1 MSLTKLTEL
10 YESAAALLERKR
22 ISKADKLELNSKT
35 AAIKEML
42 DTKTAIKDFLK
53 AKRKEIV
60 IKNPTFSNLDLR
72 RFLAYE
78 GVANLFGHAEVVE
91 CYPIKNSKYKTAHM
105 NYMRFSLETMTNA
118 VINDP
123 TCLEKHK
130 NVPDNCKIK
139 LVNGKGDPVAH
150 LVGYVWVDCEK
161 SQEDMDKDR
170 LAASLNIIF
179 PKVAKLLNN
188 TI

>member
-1 MSLTKLTEL
+1 MTLTKLTEL
-10 YESAAALLERKR
+10 YESAAAVLERKR
-22 ISKADKLELNSKT
+22 ISKADKLELNNKT

-42 DTKTAIKDFLK
+42 ETQPAIKDFLR

-60 IKNPTFSNLDLR
+60 IKDPAFSNLDLR
-72 RFLAYE
+72 RFLAFE

-91 CYPIKNSKYKTAHM
+91 CYPIKNPKYKTFHT

-118 VINDP
+118 IINDP
-123 TCLEKHK
+123 ACLEKHK
-130 NVPDNCKIK
+130 SVPDNCKIK
-139 LVNGKGDPVAH
+139 LVNDKGDPVAH
-150 LVGYVWVDCEK
+150 LVGYVWVECEK
-161 SQEDMDKDR
+161 SQEDINKDR